1 MIKRNLLATGALL
14 VLLASCSSDNAPAAS
29 AAPTVPGTTG
39 STAVSGPPVDLSAK
53 CEAGDWVST
62 SMDVPSQ
69 AGIGEITPT
78 GGGDGMNITFA
89 PDGVFQIDFGPMQPA
104 IGTFTSGGQAASLS
118 TTFSGVGKGTWSVDA
133 QDVATATFADFTTA
147 KATVVITLGQTV
159 PPVFDETL
167 QQLNDQ
173 RMLNG
178 EKVGVFTVTEC
189 SADALSMTTPFP
201 AGSITIHAAPKG

>member
-1 MIKRNLLATGALL
+1 MTGALL
-14 VLLASCSSDNAPAAS
+14 VLLASCSSDDAPPAS
-29 AAPTVPGTTG
+29 ADPTVPGT
-39 STAVSGPPVDLSAK
+39 AVDLSAK
-53 CEAGDWVST
+53 CESGDWVST

-133 QDVATATFADFTTA
+133 QDVATATFDDFTTA

-167 QQLNDQ
+167 QQLNDD

-178 EKVGVFTVTEC
+178 DKVGVFTVTEC

>member
-1 MIKRNLLATGALL
+1 MKRNLLVTGALL
-14 VLLASCSSDNAPAAS
+14 VLLASCSSDSTPAAS
-29 AAPTVPGTTG
+29 ADPT
-39 STAVSGPPVDLSAK
+39 VSGPVESAPVTAPAVDLSAK
-53 CEAGDWVST
+53 CEVGDWVST

-69 AGIGEITPT
+69 AGIGAITPA

-118 TTFSGVGKGTWSVDA
+118 TTFSGVGKGTWTVDA
-133 QDVATATFADFTTA
+133 QDAATATFDDFTTA

-167 QQLNDQ
+167 QQLNDD

-178 EKVGVFTVTEC
+178 EKVGVFTITAC

-201 AGSITIHAAPKG
+201 AGSITIHAARKS